1 MAFWSGML
9 ETITGHPAG
18 AFSGM
23 SMSDWFDNE
32 KWQRMPRTWSGKM
45 HPQGATEALRQR
57 DLRTNRAGEPM
68 YTNWYGQPRQQT
80 NRLMDENPDMFAG
93 VNQRAFDATTLA
105 NQRRRDAL
113 WPSGPTVVQAANLQY
128 PGIGPNAG
136 RSLQPDWAGASLT
149 EDRDTGMG
157 ANRFLQLGDPRNIRS
172 GPDLPPASMSRPL
185 PGVGRDRPFPLA
197 DKKTVK
203 KIFAD
208 PNKSNEII
216 ETIEEKIPTG
226 SAQWGNSRHP
236 PNWQNRID
244 TTSLMNL
251 LSPNAWKDVAKR
263 KWLERQ
269 AARRTY

>member
-9 ETITGHPAG
+9 ETITGHPTG

-68 YTNWYGQPRQQT
+68 YTNWYGQPRQQVAPARESVRVDST
-80 NRLMDENPDMFAG
+80 LPSYEEQFAAIMRNRHG
-93 VNQRAFDATTLA
+93 
-105 NQRRRDAL
+105 
-113 WPSGPTVVQAANLQY
+113 PSRPAVVSAANLQY

-149 EDRDTGMG
+149 EDRDIGMG